1 HGTDLASRPAAKGSP
16 YFNGQNGGASGT
28 GAIAG
33 ADGANGSAG
42 DGGDGGNG
50 GNATSSAGYP
60 TAAAVGR
67 VAKGQELAA
76 ESAGRKGHRF
86 GLLEWPSATSAIG
99 PAAASCAKAGTDG
112 FVESGPGRLQAHIT
126 DRSGVSSQC
135 TYATD
140 NFNRGFGLPANSTYD
155 LRIVPSVPQFRNWNV
170 TITCD
175 NGTTTQAS
183 TYF

>member
-1 HGTDLASRPAAKGSP
+1 
-16 YFNGQNGGASGT
+16 
-28 GAIAG
+28 
-33 ADGANGSAG
+33 
-42 DGGDGGNG
+42 
-50 GNATSSAGYP
+50 
-60 TAAAVGR
+60 
-67 VAKGQELAA
+67 
-76 ESAGRKGHRF
+76 
-86 GLLEWPSATSAIG
+86 
-99 PAAASCAKAGTDG
+99 
-112 FVESGPGRLQAHIT
+112 
-126 DRSGVSSQC
+126 VSSQC

>member
-1 HGTDLASRPAAKGSP
+1 VNWRQISIGRPK
-16 YFNGQNGGASGT
+16 Q
-28 GAIAG
+28 
-33 ADGANGSAG
+33 
-42 DGGDGGNG
+42 
-50 GNATSSAGYP
+50 
-60 TAAAVGR
+60 
-67 VAKGQELAA
+67 GQELAA
-76 ESAGRKGHRF
+76 ESA
-86 GLLEWPSATSAIG
+86 
-99 PAAASCAKAGTDG
+99 
-112 FVESGPGRLQAHIT
+112 GRLQAHIT

>member
-1 HGTDLASRPAAKGSP
+1 MKPRCPFTIKGLVVFGSSARTGPGLASQTRPSHP
-16 YFNGQNGGASGT
+16 
-28 GAIAG
+28 AG
-33 ADGANGSAG
+33 RPG
-42 DGGDGGNG
+42 
-50 GNATSSAGYP
+50 
-60 TAAAVGR
+60 AAVTAGIATIDPARRRSAARPNWPFRVNWRQISIGR
-67 VAKGQELAA
+67 PKQGQELAA
-76 ESAGRKGHRF
+76 ESA
-86 GLLEWPSATSAIG
+86 
-99 PAAASCAKAGTDG
+99 
-112 FVESGPGRLQAHIT
+112 GRLQAHIT